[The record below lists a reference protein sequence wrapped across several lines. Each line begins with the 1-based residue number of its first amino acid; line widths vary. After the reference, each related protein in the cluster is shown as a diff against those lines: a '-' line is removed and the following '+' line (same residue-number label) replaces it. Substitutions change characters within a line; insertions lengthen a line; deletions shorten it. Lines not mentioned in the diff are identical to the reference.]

1 MFVKVRYGCVMAVD
15 PDARVPTRRERVRA
29 ATVEEIKSTAM
40 ELMRESGTPD
50 VRFIDIARAM
60 GMTAPALY
68 RYFNDRDELFTA
80 LIVDGFDD
88 FGTHLRDALAAAP
101 VDDLPAR
108 VLAAALAYRTWAVDD
123 PQRFALV
130 FGLPVAGFAAPPGGP
145 ILQAGRTAMGNF
157 QEIVRGRPLRPLVP
171 KVGPALAEEIG
182 HMADAHNRLAP
193 PGAVSHA
200 RIPVEGYQSLLLA
213 WASMHGF
220 ACLEAFGHFDWL
232 SEQARDELFRSQA
245 MLLVREIGGQ
255 PPEPSDRAGARIGG
269 SCDQPW
275 AAE

>member
-1 MFVKVRYGCVMAVD
+1 MAVS
-15 PDARVPTRRERVRA
+15 PAAPLPTRRERVRA
-29 ATVEEIKSTAM
+29 ATVEEIKATALR
-40 ELMRESGTPD
+40 LMRESGTAD
-50 VRFIDIARAM
+50 VRFVDIARAM

-68 RYFNDRDELFTA
+68 RYFNDRDELLTA

-108 VLAAALAYRTWAVDD
+108 VLAAALAYRTWAMDD

-145 ILQAGRTAMGNF
+145 ILQAERAAMGNF
-157 QEIVRGRPLRPLVP
+157 QEIVRGWPLRPLVP
-171 KVGPALAEEIG
+171 EVGPALAEEIG
-182 HMADAHNRLAP
+182 HMADAHEAAAP
-193 PGAVSHA
+193 PGAAAQA

-220 ACLEAFGHFDWL
+220 ACLEAFGYFDWL

-245 MLLVREIGGQ
+245 MLLARAIDG
-255 PPEPSDRAGARIGG
+255 PLAEPSDRAGAQI
-269 SCDQPW
+269 
-275 AAE
+275 